1 MNVTHEGI
9 GSGDGTG
16 HEDLLAALLSKLAA
30 QNEQLTAQ
38 SEQLAAQ
45 NAKFTEQS
53 TKLAEVCAER
63 DAYRHAYEKLKE
75 ELLLVKRRLF
85 IASAERVD
93 TTQLELEFAELSKKL
108 DALGG
113 QVPAETEAERDTP
126 DDAGENAA
134 APSSETTKRKPT
146 GRRNLAEAELPEET
160 VELADDLF
168 EQLVAD
174 GKAERIGFETSYR
187 LRRLRGGMMRVAVKR
202 VKYRAVDSRGQARI
216 ETTPLPPEL
225 LRRGMAAPSLL
236 AHVAVQKF
244 CDGLPLFRIED
255 RTSRE
260 GFRIDRGTMSR
271 WMEELGA
278 TVGATVVHAMNEDAL
293 SRAFCIATDATGFA
307 VQPGPQ
313 DRAREGPAS
322 QRRPCR
328 KGHYFVRIADRD
340 HIFFEFRAR
349 HTTRVVR
356 AMFQG
361 FEGYVQAD
369 AATVYDALFRSS
381 DDEHDGKVRH
391 EVACWSHAR
400 RKYWE
405 AAFAKE
411 PIAREALLR
420 VHKIFVMDAEC
431 RGKRRPPSKIRSL
444 RQAHLRPLIEDF
456 LAFAER
462 EYAKVEG
469 QRSSLRSALGYT
481 VRQQGALRAFLDD
494 GRLRMDNNRS
504 ERELRKVVR
513 IRDASLF
520 AGSDEHAEAAG
531 HILSLIASARLHNL
545 DPEQYLRDL
554 IRVLPHWPKD
564 RLLELSPLHWALT
577 RRGLE
582 SAQLAAE
589 LGPLH
594 VPAPAQ

>member
-1 MNVTHEGI
+1 MDVTLEGI
-9 GSGDGTG
+9 NSGSGSGTG
-16 HEDLLAALLSKLAA
+16 HEDLLAALLSKLAK
-30 QNEQLTAQ
+30 Q
-38 SEQLAAQ
+38 SQQLAAQ
-45 NAKFTEQS
+45 SAKFTEQSVKFTEQS

-63 DAYRHAYEKLKE
+63 DAYRLAYEQLKE

-108 DALGG
+108 DALSG
-113 QVPAETEAERDTP
+113 QVPAETEAERDTA
-126 DDAGENAA
+126 DDAGENTAT
-134 APSSETTKRKPT
+134 PRSEPPKRKTT
-146 GRRNLAEAELPEET
+146 GRRNLAEANLPEET

-236 AHVAVQKF
+236 AHIAVQKF

-278 TVGATVVHAMNEDAL
+278 TFGATVVHAMNEDAL

-307 VQPGPQ
+307 VQPGP
-313 DRAREGPAS
+313 REGPAS

-340 HIFFEFRAR
+340 HIFFEFSAR
-349 HTTRVVR
+349 HTTQVVR
-356 AMFQG
+356 AMFQD

-411 PIAREALLR
+411 PVAREALLR
-420 VHKIFVMDAEC
+420 VQKIFAMDAEC
-431 RGKRRPPSKIRSL
+431 RGKRRPPSKVRSL
-444 RQAHLRPLIEDF
+444 RQEHIGPLIEDF

-481 VRQQGALRAFLDD
+481 VRQADALRAFLDD
-494 GRLRMDNNRS
+494 GRLRMDNNLS

-545 DPEQYLRDL
+545 DPEQYLREL
-554 IRVLPHWPKD
+554 IRVLPHWPKE
-564 RLLELSPLHWALT
+564 RFLELSPLHWSAT
-577 RRGLE
+577 RRCLE
-582 SAQLAAE
+582 SVQLAAE
-589 LGPLH
+589 LGPLD

>member
-1 MNVTHEGI
+1 MDVTLEGV
-9 GSGDGTG
+9 GGGEGTG
-16 HEDLLAALLSKLAA
+16 QEDLLAALLSKLAA
-30 QNEQLTAQ
+30 QSEQLT
-38 SEQLAAQ
+38 EQKA
-45 NAKFTEQS
+45 
-53 TKLAEVCAER
+53 KLAEACAER
-63 DAYRHAYEKLKE
+63 DAYRRAYEKLKE

-113 QVPAETEAERDTP
+113 QVPAEMETEADSAE
-126 DDAGENAA
+126 DAVGSGGENAA
-134 APSSETTKRKPT
+134 APSSESSKRKPT
-146 GRRNLAEAELPEET
+146 GRRNLAETALPEET
-160 VELADDLF
+160 VELADELF

-260 GFRIDRGTMSR
+260 GFRVDRGSMSR
-271 WMEELGA
+271 WMEEAGA
-278 TVGATVVHAMNEDAL
+278 TFGATVVHAMNEDAI

-307 VQPGPQ
+307 VQPGP
-313 DRAREGPAS
+313 REGPGS
-322 QRRPCR
+322 PRRACR

-349 HTTRVVR
+349 HTTQVVR

-411 PIAREALLR
+411 P
-420 VHKIFVMDAEC
+420 V
-431 RGKRRPPSKIRSL
+431 
-444 RQAHLRPLIEDF
+444 
-456 LAFAER
+456 
-462 EYAKVEG
+462 
-469 QRSSLRSALGYT
+469 
-481 VRQQGALRAFLDD
+481 ALRH
-494 GRLRMDNNRS
+494 GCRMPWQAKTPVQDS
-504 ERELRKVVR
+504 V
-513 IRDASLF
+513 AAPS
-520 AGSDEHAEAAG
+520 AHAAT
-531 HILSLIASARLHNL
+531 H
-545 DPEQYLRDL
+545 
-554 IRVLPHWPKD
+554 
-564 RLLELSPLHWALT
+564 
-577 RRGLE
+577 
-582 SAQLAAE
+582 
-589 LGPLH
+589 
-594 VPAPAQ
+594 